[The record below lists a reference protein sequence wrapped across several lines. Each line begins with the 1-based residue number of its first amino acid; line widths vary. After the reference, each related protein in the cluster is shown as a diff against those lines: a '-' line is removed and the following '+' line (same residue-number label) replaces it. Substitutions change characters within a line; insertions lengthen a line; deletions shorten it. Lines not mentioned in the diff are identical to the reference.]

1 MDRLETS
8 LPAKPLSLEALRAK
22 ADRPT
27 SNLALLPKSFGRF
40 ALALSK
46 DFLSMASTSPS
57 FTFEGFCRTEAQLV
71 QDVEE
76 NWSLSETLICGELRQ
91 GVRVSVDRPV
101 IYGLCD
107 VVFGSV
113 GNEPAYA
120 EARPFSKIE
129 RAITQLF
136 FKTVGW
142 ALPSAFQNI
151 ALKEFF
157 VAPPEDPN
165 EDPKYPPVKP
175 FVSVKILCNIHG
187 YSGELLIEIP
197 EELALQFQLGEDKQ
211 RAPAAPEVSEWGT
224 QISGRVETIEV
235 ELVAVL
241 AEFEMSLDSITSLHA
256 GQVIKLENDITSP
269 LTVCS
274 DGIELFT
281 ARLGQTARKFC
292 LSIETPIA
300 MAQ

>member
-8 LPAKPLSLEALRAK
+8 MPAKPLSLEALRAK
-22 ADRPT
+22 AEKPT
-27 SNLALLPKSFGRF
+27 NNLALLPKSFGRF
-40 ALALSK
+40 SLALSK
-46 DFLSMASTSPS
+46 DFLSIAPTSPS
-57 FTFEGFCRTEAQLV
+57 FTFEGFCRTGAQLD
-71 QDVEE
+71 QEVEE
-76 NWSLSETLICGELRQ
+76 NWCLSETLICGELKQ
-91 GVRVSVDRPV
+91 GVRVSIDRPV

-107 VVFGSV
+107 VVFGGV

-129 RAITQLF
+129 RSIAQLF
-136 FKTVGW
+136 FKTIGR
-142 ALPSAFQNI
+142 AMPSAFPSA

-165 EDPKYPPVKP
+165 EDPLYPPVKP

-197 EELALQFQLGEDKQ
+197 EELAFQFQPVDDKQ
-211 RAPAAPEVSEWGT
+211 HAPSAPKVSEWGT

-241 AEFEMSLDSITSLHA
+241 AEFQMSLDSVTGLHA
-256 GQVIKLENDITSP
+256 GQMIKLENDIASP
-269 LTVCS
+269 IVVCS

-292 LSIETPIA
+292 LSIETSIA

>member
-8 LPAKPLSLEALRAK
+8 MPAKPLSLEALRAK

-27 SNLALLPKSFGRF
+27 NNLAGLPKSFGRF

-46 DFLSMASTSPS
+46 DFLSIAATSPS

-71 QDVEE
+71 QEVEE
-76 NWSLSETLICGELRQ
+76 NWCLSETLICGELKQ
-91 GVRVSVDRPV
+91 GVRVSIDRPV

-136 FKTVGW
+136 FKTVGK
-142 ALPSAFQNI
+142 AMPSAFPN
-151 ALKEFF
+151 AGLKEFF

-175 FVSVKILCNIHG
+175 LVSVKILCNIHG

-197 EELALQFQLGEDKQ
+197 EELALQFQPVDDKQ
-211 RAPAAPEVSEWGT
+211 HTSAAPKVSEWGT

-241 AEFEMSLDSITSLHA
+241 AEFQMSLDSVTSLHA
-256 GQVIKLENDITSP
+256 GQVIKLENDIASP

-300 MAQ
+300 MVQ

>member
-8 LPAKPLSLEALRAK
+8 MAAKPLSLEALRAK

-27 SNLALLPKSFGRF
+27 NNLALLPKSFGRF

-46 DFLSMASTSPS
+46 DFLSMAAASPS

-71 QDVEE
+71 QEVEE
-76 NWSLSETLICGELRQ
+76 NWSLSETLICGEFKQ
-91 GVRVSVDRPV
+91 GIRVSIDRAV

-136 FKTVGW
+136 FKTVGRVM
-142 ALPSAFQNI
+142 PSAFQNI

-165 EDPKYPPVKP
+165 EDPQYPPVKP
-175 FVSVKILCNIHG
+175 FVSVKILCNVHG

-211 RAPAAPEVSEWGT
+211 RAPAAPKVSEWGM

-241 AEFEMSLDSITSLHA
+241 AEFQMSLDSVTSLHA
-256 GQVIKLENDITSP
+256 GQVIKLENDIASP
-269 LTVCS
+269 LTVSS

>member
-1 MDRLETS
+1 M
-8 LPAKPLSLEALRAK
+8 PAKPLSLEALRAK

-27 SNLALLPKSFGRF
+27 NNLALLPKSFGRF
-40 ALALSK
+40 GLALSK
-46 DFLSMASTSPS
+46 DFLTIAPTSPS
-57 FTFEGFCRTEAQLV
+57 FTFEGFCRTGAQLV
-71 QDVEE
+71 QEVEE
-76 NWSLSETLICGELRQ
+76 NWCLSETLICGELKQ
-91 GVRVSVDRPV
+91 GVRVSIDRPF

-113 GNEPAYA
+113 GNEPAYG

-129 RAITQLF
+129 RAIVQLF
-136 FKTVGW
+136 FKTVGR
-142 ALPSAFQNI
+142 AMPSAFPNA

-165 EDPKYPPVKP
+165 EDPQYPPVKP

-197 EELALQFQLGEDKQ
+197 EELALQFQPVDDK
-211 RAPAAPEVSEWGT
+211 RHAPAAPKVSEWGV

-241 AEFEMSLDSITSLHA
+241 AEFQMSLDSVTGLHA
-256 GQVIKLENDITSP
+256 GQMIKLENDIASP
-269 LTVCS
+269 IVVCS

-292 LSIETPIA
+292 LSIETPIT